1 MKEDKYKLSI
11 RFYNDREVRA
21 EWNEEKGGWFFSVRD
36 VIGAI
41 NGQNDYAKTR
51 NYWKYLKTKLKK
63 DGNEVVSA
71 TNQLKLLAPDG
82 KRRLTDT
89 LDANGII
96 ELAKALPNQNATAFL
111 DMMLNSRHKCCI
123 DWSKIGK
130 NDYLEAMTLSVADST
145 RIKQLLDGALT
156 DDINSREMLMKGI
169 EYSYYYEQSDE

>member
-1 MKEDKYKLSI
+1 MQENSYKLSI

-21 EWNEEKGGWFFSVRD
+21 VWNEEKGGWFFSVLD

-51 NYWKYLKTKLKK
+51 NYWKYQKTKLKK

-96 ELAKALPNQNATAFL
+96 ELAKAMPNQNAMAFL
-111 DMMLNSRHKCCI
+111 DMMLKSRHKCCI

-130 NDYLEAMTLSVADST
+130 NDYLEAMTLSVSDST
-145 RIKQLLDGALT
+145 RIKQLLHGALT
-156 DDINSREMLMKGI
+156 DDINSREMFMKGI
-169 EYSYYYEQSDE
+169 DYSYYYEQSDE